1 MHRVLLDVPVCASL
15 AALALVHGSA
25 VAQSGGTPASLTTP
39 DYVGTRIGALEYW
52 DGVPS
57 EETAE
62 RVRDTLDFTRALNVF
77 NNSFRGASAY
87 AIRKGL
93 HDAGAEDNDVVIF
106 SDLMDSSSLFLT
118 ANADTVYYM
127 AAVDLSKG
135 PMVIEQPP
143 DGLGTI
149 NDMWFS
155 WVIDIGSPGP
165 DRGEGGRYLLVPPGH
180 EGPLPDGGF
189 FVAHSKTNHVLYAA
203 RAEQG
208 LVHDPASLQPAR
220 ALLHQGVEAVGDRA
234 GLVTGGARAGV
245 ADGVRVPG
253 SGFAVADLTI

>member
-180 EGPLPDGGF
+180 EGPLPDGVSSLPTRRRITSCTPPAPNKGWFTIQRLHSPLEPF
-189 FVAHSKTNHVLYAA
+189 FTKAWRLSEIE
-203 RAEQG
+203 R
-208 LVHDPASLQPAR
+208 DW
-220 ALLHQGVEAVGDRA
+220 
-234 GLVTGGARAGV
+234 
-245 ADGVRVPG
+245 
-253 SGFAVADLTI
+253 